1 MKLCLATSTD
11 LVALESKL
19 ENSNKI
25 LSEKIDKKISYEEFN
40 IQLETVV
47 RKLQE
52 LEKMF
57 KAYST
62 EKITQD
68 FDDIRSACK
77 RITSPDKVIS
87 ELSDCYFQEL
97 VPNEIQKQV
106 QKKMEKATFREST
119 HYISGA
125 HTKLQRKRN

>member
-1 MKLCLATSTD
+1 MDIKHQLARKAEAYAVNKKASFNELTAVEDRIMKLCLATSTD

-25 LSEKIDKKISYEEFN
+25 LSEKLDNKINYEEFN

-57 KAYST
+57 KTYST
-62 EKITQD
+62 PKI
-68 FDDIRSACK
+68 
-77 RITSPDKVIS
+77 
-87 ELSDCYFQEL
+87 
-97 VPNEIQKQV
+97 IQ
-106 QKKMEKATFREST
+106 
-119 HYISGA
+119 
-125 HTKLQRKRN
+125 